1 MQNPGY
7 IRKFFLGANTHKGFH
22 SFYEY
27 VVPGIPNRLLI
38 LKGGPGTGKS
48 TFLRKI
54 ANEFA
59 KMGHD
64 VELHHCSSDNDSL
77 DGIRIVSL
85 NIAVM
90 DGTAPHTTD
99 PKYPA
104 VVDEIINLGEYWYKE
119 KIEKNRETII
129 KYNKELKK
137 LYASS
142 YRFLSAA
149 KEVQDDLE
157 ALIGDQYDWSGFNN
171 TIYEYKSTILDS
183 IKPLK
188 KLGKPRHLFH
198 SSINSAGRVD
208 FVEDALLKESTCH
221 YVKTQYYTAATE
233 FLKTLSSDLL
243 MKGYDVEIFHQPLDP
258 NIIETI
264 MVNELSL
271 VISNDHKLEKKA
283 DKIIDLENFRN
294 KTSVKEYLSYIENDN
309 TIMESLLD
317 EAIRKIQL
325 AKKLHDELERFY
337 IQNMDFERM
346 AELRNK
352 TIERIK
358 KMSR

>member
-1 MQNPGY
+1 MQEPGY
-7 IRKFFLGANTHKGFH
+7 IRKFFLGANTYKGFH

-27 VVPGIPNRLLI
+27 VVPGTPNKLFI

-48 TFLRKI
+48 TFLRKV

-59 KMGHD
+59 KMGYD
-64 VELHHCSSDNDSL
+64 VEIHHCSSDNDSL
-77 DGIRIVSL
+77 DGVRIVQL
-85 NIAVM
+85 NVAIM

-104 VVDEIINLGEYWYKE
+104 AVDEIINLGEYWNKE

-129 KYNKELKK
+129 SYNKELKK

-142 YRFLSAA
+142 YRFLRAA

-157 ALIGDQYDWSGFNN
+157 TLIGDQYDWVGFNN
-171 TIYEYKSTILDS
+171 TLLEYKSTVLDPV
-183 IKPLK
+183 KPLN

-208 FVEDALLKESTCH
+208 YIEDALLKECRCH
-221 YVKTQYYTAATE
+221 YIKTQYCTAATE
-233 FLKTLSSDLL
+233 FLKALSSDLL
-243 MKGYDVEIFHQPLDP
+243 MKGYDVEIFHKPLDP

-271 VISNDHKLEKKA
+271 AISNDQKLVKKA
-283 DKIIDLENFRN
+283 DRIIDLEKHRDINSTEKYHSSIINTYKIF
-294 KTSVKEYLSYIENDN
+294 EN
-309 TIMESLLD
+309 LLD
-317 EAIRKIQL
+317 EAIKRIQE
-325 AKKLHDELERFY
+325 AKKLHDNLEKFY
-337 IQNMDFERM
+337 AQNMDFERI
-346 AELRNK
+346 AKLRSN

-358 KMSR
+358 KMIK